1 MTTCN
6 PKVWSALVA
15 VAQAREAAKA
25 REAELVL
32 TRREVEGRL
41 EELGA
46 GETKDHLRAS
56 REYFVTIKHLEYER
70 NRLKTLADKMEAIIK
85 AGIQG
90 KFDFADEINE
100 SEINKRPTE
109 EDLFHREEPD
119 QEPKLVET
127 RPVGRPGKTKPQ
139 VPDPSKGDGVDEH
152 LKASVNELDIREDL
166 KGKLIDAGLITIGH
180 IAAILDKDEHAHIVE
195 SFSQNANAVV
205 KKAVKAYRKEHRA
218 AMREAEAVPS

>member
-1 MTTCN
+1 MATCN
-6 PKVWSALVA
+6 EKVWKALVA

-32 TRREVEGRL
+32 TRRDVEGRL
-41 EELGA
+41 DELGA
-46 GETKDHLRAS
+46 GETKDHLRVS
-56 REYFVTIKHLEYER
+56 RDYVVTCRQLEYER
-70 NRLKTLADKMEAIIK
+70 NRLKTLADQMEAVIR

-90 KFDFADEINE
+90 KFDFADSISE
-100 SEINKRPTE
+100 SEINRRPTE
-109 EDLFHREEPD
+109 ADLFHPAPEP
-119 QEPKLVET
+119 EHKPAET

-166 KGKLIDAGLITIGH
+166 KGKLIDAGLTTVGH

-195 SFSQNANAVV
+195 GFSQNANAAV
-205 KKAVKAYRKEHRA
+205 KKAVKAFRKEHRA
-218 AMREAEAVPS
+218 AMRDVEEFRP